1 MDTAKAALREKFTEK
16 RLPQKKKKKDKK
28 MRNFKQPKPPPKG
41 IRKRR
46 ANLKSVGGSKK

>member
-16 RLPQKKKKKDKK
+16 QAFLKKTKKKDKK
-28 MRNFKQPKPPPKG
+28 TRDISKKLKPPLKR

-46 ANLKSVGGSKK
+46 ANKT